1 MEKPSNVARGKLSRN
16 GGELSKS
23 TKTSQAQKS
32 NPEQL
37 VDCEFSPSLQQRL
50 EIQPGITDKK
60 EKIEKHVGFRMRNL
74 DKKATEEVTCI
85 FTSKRPIWFFWG

>member
-1 MEKPSNVARGKLSRN
+1 MARGKLSRN

-50 EIQPGITDKK
+50 EIQPGHTDKK

-74 DKKATEEVTCI
+74 DKKATEEVI
-85 FTSKRPIWFFWG
+85 RAFSPVIALYGFFW